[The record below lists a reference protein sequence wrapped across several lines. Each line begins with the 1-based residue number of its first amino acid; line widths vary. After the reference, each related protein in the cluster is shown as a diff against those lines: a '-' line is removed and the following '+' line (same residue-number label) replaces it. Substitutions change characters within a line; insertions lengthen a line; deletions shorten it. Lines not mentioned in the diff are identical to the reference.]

1 MSIGENIRKVR
12 KEKKL
17 TQEKLSKKMGIS
29 RSYLSDVENDRY
41 NPSSKTL
48 NMFADKLDVSMLY
61 LTTGKKSIED
71 LTDEEIGKSL
81 KNAFRSNKEDM
92 QSSLKEKLRKVLDT
106 ELSYSEVNYL
116 NNVMNI
122 LGLSKDND
130 INLITA
136 ALVTINN
143 FIVLKDNNIDKK
155 ELNEII
161 DTEFDEMKEMFTQRL
176 IKDGE

>member
-1 MSIGENIRKVR
+1 
-12 KEKKL
+12 
-17 TQEKLSKKMGIS
+17 MGIS

-161 DTEFDEMKEMFTQRL
+161 DKEFDEMKEMFIQRL

>member
-1 MSIGENIRKVR
+1 
-12 KEKKL
+12 
-17 TQEKLSKKMGIS
+17 S
-29 RSYLSDVENDRY
+29 RSYLSDVENNRY

-48 NMFADKLDVSMLY
+48 KALADKLDVSMLY
-61 LTTGKKSIED
+61 LTTGKKSVED

-92 QSSLKEKLRKVLDT
+92 QRNLKEKIKEILDT

-122 LGLSKDND
+122 LRLSADND

-136 ALVTINN
+136 TLVTINN
-143 FIVLKDNNIDKK
+143 FIVLKNNNVDDE

-161 DTEFDEMKEMFTQRL
+161 NKEFDEMKDMFIQRL